1 MRIDCSTVRVLVIV
15 LSGLVGHLITGR
27 PVAATLVGLVLSE
40 IVGRLCERRVARRS
54 EGNAGRSEDG
64 GASDGE

>member
-1 MRIDCSTVRVLVIV
+1 MRIDCSTARVLVIV

-27 PVAATLVGLVLSE
+27 PLVATLVGQVLSE

-54 EGNAGRSEDG
+54 ERDAGRSEDG
-64 GASDGE
+64 RASAEE

>member
-1 MRIDCSTVRVLVIV
+1 MRIDCSTARVLVIV

-27 PVAATLVGLVLSE
+27 PLVATLVGLVLSE

-54 EGNAGRSEDG
+54 ERDAGRSEDG
-64 GASDGE
+64 VASDGE

>member
-1 MRIDCSTVRVLVIV
+1 MQIDCSTIRVLVIV

-27 PVAATLVGLVLSE
+27 PVVATLVGLVLSE

-54 EGNAGRSEDG
+54 ERDAARSDEGR
-64 GASDGE
+64 ASDGE